1 MVRFWLG
8 YLSGARCR
16 WFAYSPPDATA
27 TPSSLAPVKSRI
39 YFCGAGLPRLS
50 WPGKKAIKRMW
61 CSSSSYI
68 CVCCRLC
75 ERALADAGLEFRSDK
90 LWETYIN
97 WLRERGNRESVG
109 KMASVLDRLLQTP
122 TQHCKQHFTTLVF
135 TSAVSVNI
143 MLWRKELE
151 I

>member
-1 MVRFWLG
+1 
-8 YLSGARCR
+8 
-16 WFAYSPPDATA
+16 
-27 TPSSLAPVKSRI
+27 
-39 YFCGAGLPRLS
+39 
-50 WPGKKAIKRMW
+50 MW

-135 TSAVSVNI
+135 TFAVSVDI